1 MKKMSTSAKIG
12 VSHEIRMWLGIA
24 LRAAA
29 GSALAIMWLEN
40 HPEIKEKI
48 NDWLVE
54 HNLKK
59 A

>member
-1 MKKMSTSAKIG
+1 MKKMSTNQKIG

-40 HPEIKEKI
+40 HPDVKEKI
-48 NDWLVE
+48 ENWMIE
-54 HNLKK
+54 HHLKK